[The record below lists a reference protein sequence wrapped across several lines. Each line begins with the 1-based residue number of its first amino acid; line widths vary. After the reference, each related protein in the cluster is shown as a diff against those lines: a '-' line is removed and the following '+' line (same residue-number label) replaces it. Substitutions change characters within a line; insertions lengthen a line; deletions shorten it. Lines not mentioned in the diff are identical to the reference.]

1 MLHTFF
7 GVSARRRPPR
17 PWPPRPRAR
26 ARDRPVRA
34 GRRAVERGPSR
45 CAPPRWRASARAA
58 GGWRDP
64 SAETLSTLAC
74 AGSTVVVRGWCALI
88 GWPALG
94 TWLCATGWTPIAWSW
109 IAPVLNGPLAGRH
122 RPRWPWHL
130 APPVCSMPWWSYLL
144 TPPSPPPHPC
154 IAAARGDARLRA
166 GKAGLGRD
174 LAGPHAREN
183 TGNGVP
189 LADAPETPVI

>member
-1 MLHTFF
+1 M
-7 GVSARRRPPR
+7 
-17 PWPPRPRAR
+17 
-26 ARDRPVRA
+26 A
-34 GRRAVERGPSR
+34 GPGREASRRAWAVAVP
-45 CAPPRWRASARAA
+45 APPRWRASARAA
-58 GGWRDP
+58 GGWRDLP
-64 SAETLSTLAC
+64 AETLSTLAC

-166 GKAGLGRD
+166 QGALPQPRGHAAVHAELSIVNELLLERHAAARVRQAGLPPAHF
-174 LAGPHAREN
+174 LQTARFS
-183 TGNGVP
+183 TF
-189 LADAPETPVI
+189 

>member
-1 MLHTFF
+1 MFF
-7 GVSARRRPPR
+7 LALARARRWMPR

-64 SAETLSTLAC
+64 TLLTLAC

-144 TPPSPPPHPC
+144 TPPSPPRPRHSGGGARTVRQSRR
-154 IAAARGDARLRA
+154 AAQMGSSGATPKGHACARLGA
-166 GKAGLGRD
+166 GGSGTCAC
-174 LAGPHAREN
+174 
-183 TGNGVP
+183 
-189 LADAPETPVI
+189 